1 MKPTTLQAIY
11 SVSMQFDV
19 EEVEELLNIKW
30 EDVKEWYVKYGNLK
44 LRMNDGTSL
53 ELDGPD
59 MNVYTDWK
67 HPEEEL
73 ELDEEGF
80 PID

>member
-11 SVSMQFDV
+11 NVSLQFDV

-30 EDVKEWYVKYGNLK
+30 EDVKEWHVKYGNLK
-44 LRMNDGTSL
+44 LRMNDGTDL

-59 MNVYTDWK
+59 IDNYWDWK
-67 HPEEEL
+67 YPEEEL
-73 ELDEEGF
+73 ILDEEGF